1 MFINIILELLFVA
14 VRYRDVVFSKNNP
27 SFFYDFYFL
36 FLHNERPV
44 NPDKPVSRQFVFHHF
59 ILTSESMGRGL
70 SSRCILM

>member
-14 VRYRDVVFSKNNP
+14 VRYRDVVLSKNNP
-27 SFFYDFYFL
+27 SFSMILFL

-59 ILTSESMGRGL
+59 HADQ
-70 SSRCILM
+70 